1 MISYRIND
9 AECKLPGTC
18 PCSLGAQAMSYKVT
32 ERGDMGY
39 SIVCI
44 PHVHFRVALPSYIIT
59 FAPDGGKFTFP
70 NLLKSTPKSAIVFLD
85 E

>member
-1 MISYRIND
+1 MRRAMISYRIND

-18 PCSLGAQAMSYKVT
+18 PCSLGAQAMSYRVT

-44 PHVHFRVALPSYIIT
+44 PHVHLWSSYPLYIT
-59 FAPDGGKFTFP
+59 SFQTSWGDR
-70 NLLKSTPKSAIVFLD
+70 S
-85 E
+85 